1 MNFKCLKDLKCLAWL
16 YGQRTGKGTSSVS
29 QTTMSNSQ
37 TAQTSH
43 KNTRGTHKIPPD
55 STPPS
60 PPPPYTPLA
69 SLCYKECYSVPS
81 DFSYTAEAILM
92 NNSLHGNKRQIIKL
106 EDEGGG
112 MWEREKV
119 TAIERGKERNVAV
132 SMASHTSGGHVWH
145 WVLMMVFLSSPQLA
159 VAQRE
164 RLSTAQRRRGVA
176 GLPPLSVSGLQRADT
191 SISTISGSKLT
202 NNP

>member
-1 MNFKCLKDLKCLAWL
+1 MINE
-16 YGQRTGKGTSSVS
+16 QGKVHRL
-29 QTTMSNSQ
+29 
-37 TAQTSH
+37 SH
-43 KNTRGTHKIPPD
+43 KLQCPILRLHKQAIKIPEGHTKSPQIQ
-55 STPPS
+55 
-60 PPPPYTPLA
+60 PPPPNPTLPYTPLS

-92 NNSLHGNKRQIIKL
+92 NNRLHGNKRQIIKL

-112 MWEREKV
+112 MWEWEKV
-119 TAIERGKERNVAV
+119 TVIERGKERNVAV

-145 WVLMMVFLSSPQLA
+145 WVLMMVFLNSPQLA
-159 VAQRE
+159 VAQRK
-164 RLSTAQRRRGVA
+164 RLSTAQQRRGVA